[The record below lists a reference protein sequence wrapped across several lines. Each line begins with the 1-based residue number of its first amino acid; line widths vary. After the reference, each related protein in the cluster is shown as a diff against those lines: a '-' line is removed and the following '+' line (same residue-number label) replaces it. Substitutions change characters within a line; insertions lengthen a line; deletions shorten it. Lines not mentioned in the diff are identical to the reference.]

1 MLHNKDYYNMKPQIL
16 HDITREE
23 VSRFELINYVMG
35 SSMIKAKPN
44 VTLDHFDQIQKIR
57 ESTCPKK
64 GGKHIHAIGWR
75 ALEKQFTL
83 LILKEKKQ
91 DETQY
96 LLQSPV
102 NRERLKKSIQEFN
115 KSILLD
121 LFSLGLNEYSQ
132 EEINEYKNQ
141 INWHE

>member
-1 MLHNKDYYNMKPQIL
+1 MKPQIL
-16 HDITREE
+16 HDITPKEIE
-23 VSRFELINYVMG
+23 QYSLEKYVMG
-35 SSMIKAKPN
+35 SSMIKAQEK

-57 ESTCPKK
+57 HSTCPKK
-64 GGKHIHAIGWR
+64 GGKFIHAIGWR

-91 DETQY
+91 DETDY
-96 LLQSPV
+96 LLQSAA

-132 EEINEYKNQ
+132 EEINEYTNQ